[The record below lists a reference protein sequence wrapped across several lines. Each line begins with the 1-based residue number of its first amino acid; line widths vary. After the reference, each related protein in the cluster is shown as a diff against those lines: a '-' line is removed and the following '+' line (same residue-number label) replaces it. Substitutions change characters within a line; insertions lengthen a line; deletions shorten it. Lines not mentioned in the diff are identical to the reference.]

1 MEVIKMIMVWRIQ
14 YGIQIP
20 DLIKSESK
28 SQPDK
33 TVDAISKNKGFAP
46 PDTKCR
52 CKDITDQ

>member
-1 MEVIKMIMVWRIQ
+1 MIMVWRIQ